1 MIKAFAGLFLILFGM
16 CMPGYA
22 DIGFDR
28 LTCEYKENP
37 LGIATHRPRFSW
49 VMTSGESGQSQSGYE
64 LMVAYSLRD
73 LRKGKGEVWS
83 TGKVHSS
90 QSVHLAYD
98 GKPLQSFTRYY
109 WRVRVYDQDGKAS
122 AWKIGR
128 ASCRERVCQ
137 YG

>member
-1 MIKAFAGLFLILFGM
+1 MRISDWSSDVCSSDL
-16 CMPGYA
+16 
-22 DIGFDR
+22 
-28 LTCEYKENP
+28 
-37 LGIATHRPRFSW
+37 
-49 VMTSGESGQSQSGYE
+49 QSGYE

-109 WRVRVYDQDGKAS
+109 WRVRVYDMDGKAS
-122 AWKIGR
+122 AWSATQRFETAALTFGECAAEWHSDGR
-128 ASCRERVCQ
+128 SEDR
-137 YG
+137 